1 MGDRTTETTQ
11 TSGLNNAA
19 LNTAVTTIGNQ
30 LNTQL
35 GQGSKGYTES
45 MVPNLSGQTQ
55 TGVNSIMSAA
65 GNTGGITAA
74 NNWARGTVDSGGYNN
89 ALRGAQ
95 SGVQSYVD
103 AASADNPAY
112 QAAKQNLINDVTA
125 STNAAFNASGRFGGR
140 SNVESLSEGLSR
152 GLISLE
158 SDRMN
163 RQLAGNQALAGL
175 GQTAMGNAAG
185 AAASLPGFYQ
195 AGLMP
200 GSAQL
205 QAGQIMDQYNTA
217 KAQDAARIFDA
228 RENAGWNTLQ
238 RGAGV
243 LAGTAPSAGTTGT
256 TTQTQQVPWWQ
267 TGLGIGAGLMSFM

>member
-19 LNTAVTTIGNQ
+19 LNTAVSTIGNQ

-55 TGVNSIMSAA
+55 AGIGALTNNPNNSIL
-65 GNTGGITAA
+65 
-74 NNWARGTVDSGGYNN
+74 SGGVSGTLGQQAQIAQGNFGDDP
-89 ALRGAQ
+89 LRNRIMDDVQAQ
-95 SGVQSYVD
+95 
-103 AASADNPAY
+103 
-112 QAAKQNLINDVTA
+112 
-125 STNAAFNASGRFGGR
+125 TNSAFNASGRFGGA
-140 SNVESLSEGLSR
+140 SNQETLTENLVG
-152 GLISLE
+152 
-158 SDRMN
+158 
-163 RQLAGNQALAGL
+163 ALAPYDMQRQQQAIGN
-175 GQTAMGNAAG
+175 MGTLYSMSNMP
-185 AAASLPGFYQ
+185 AS
-195 AGLMP
+195 AN
-200 GSAQL
+200 L
-205 QAGQIMDQYNTA
+205 QAGQLMDQYNTA